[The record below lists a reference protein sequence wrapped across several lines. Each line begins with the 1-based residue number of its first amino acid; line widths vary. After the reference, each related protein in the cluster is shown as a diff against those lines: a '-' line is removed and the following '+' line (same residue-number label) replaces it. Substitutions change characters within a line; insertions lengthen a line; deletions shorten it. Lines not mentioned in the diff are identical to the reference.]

1 MKIAFIGVGQ
11 MGYHLAASVLR
22 AGHELTVCD
31 LDRQAAEGLLARGAT
46 WAETPAS
53 AAAEAAV
60 VITCLPSPGSVAEV
74 VDGEHGILRS
84 LRPGGVWIDMSTNER
99 HVLEALAAAVAE
111 HGSSTLEAPV
121 SGNLPGAAKGEILVM
136 VGGDEAVF
144 EAQRPVLEAIGN
156 PVFYVGGLGKA
167 TVIKLIT
174 NMLAF
179 VHLVACGEAL
189 MLAKQG
195 GIDLAQAYEVIR
207 ASSGNSVIHETNGQL
222 ILNGSYNI
230 GFTLELAL
238 KDFGFID
245 ALGQELGVPLDLAS
259 VTRQTFLRAKSEYG
273 GDAWM
278 TKVVKL
284 LEDAVGTDLR
294 ADGFPAV
301 LGG

>member
-11 MGYHLAASVLR
+11 LGSRLAGSLIGNGYEV
-22 AGHELTVCD
+22 TVCD
-31 LDRQAAEGLLARGAT
+31 LDRRAAEGLLARGAT
-46 WAETPAS
+46 WAETPEA
-53 AAAEAAV
+53 AAAEV
-60 VITCLPSPGSVAEV
+60 VVVVTCLPSPRAVAEV
-74 VDGEHGILRS
+74 VAGEHGILRS
-84 LRPGGVWIDMSTNER
+84 FLPGGVWIDMSTNDRTE
-99 HVLEALAAAVAE
+99 LEALAAIAAAQ
-111 HGSSTLEAPV
+111 GIATLEAPV
-121 SGNLPGAAKGEILVM
+121 SGNMPGAAAGEILVM

-144 EAQRPVLEAIGN
+144 EAQRPVLEAIGK
-156 PVFYVGGLGKA
+156 PVYYVGELGQA

-179 VHLVACGEAL
+179 IHLVACGEAL
-189 MLAKQG
+189 MLAKKG
-195 GIDLAQAYEVIR
+195 GIDLAQAYEIIR

-238 KDFGFID
+238 KDFGLID

-259 VTRQTFLRAKSEYG
+259 VTRQTFLRARSEYG

-294 ADGFPAV
+294 ADGFPEV

>member
-11 MGYHLAASVLR
+11 LGYHLAGSLLR

-46 WAETPAS
+46 WAETPAA
-53 AAAEAAV
+53 AAAEVAV
-60 VITCLPSPGSVAEV
+60 VVTCLPSPRAVVEV
-74 VDGEHGILRS
+74 VNGEHGILRS
-84 LRPGGVWIDMSTNER
+84 FQPGGVWIDMSTNDRSE
-99 HVLEALAAAVAE
+99 LKALAATAAAA
-111 HGSSTLEAPV
+111 GIATLEAPV
-121 SGNLPGAAKGEILVM
+121 SGNIPGAAAGEIVVM

-144 EAQRPVLEAIGN
+144 EANRSVLEAIGN
-156 PVFYVGGLGKA
+156 PVFYVGELGKA

-189 MLAKQG
+189 MLAKKG
-195 GIDLAQAYEVIR
+195 GIDLAQAYEIIR
-207 ASSGNSVIHETNGQL
+207 VSSGNSVIHETNGQL

-238 KDFGFID
+238 KDFGFVD
-245 ALGQELGVPLDLAS
+245 ALSQELGVPLDLAS

-294 ADGFPAV
+294 APGFPEV